1 MFRENL
7 VEEELMGFD
16 QDNNNNIDIAE
27 REPRR
32 EEIQTKK
39 KSLFAV
45 EARRGINDNMKRK
58 GEKEIL
64 QQVIGEIETI
74 SAKRMSEGF
83 NQFNFSLGVFNCFFI
98 VYTFGE

>member
-7 VEEELMGFD
+7 VEEEPMGFD
-16 QDNNNNIDIAE
+16 QDNNNNIGIA
-27 REPRR
+27 EPRR

-45 EARRGINDNMKRK
+45 EARRAINDNMKRK

-64 QQVIGEIETI
+64 QQVLGEIETI